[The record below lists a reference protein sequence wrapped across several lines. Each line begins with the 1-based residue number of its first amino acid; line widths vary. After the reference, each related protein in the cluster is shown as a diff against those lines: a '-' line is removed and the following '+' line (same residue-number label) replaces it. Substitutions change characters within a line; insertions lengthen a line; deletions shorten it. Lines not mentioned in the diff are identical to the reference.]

1 MQPTTAQLR
10 TMFRVCVQASNLL
23 QDINMTRYD
32 ERTNCIYMIV
42 EDTIEVEIDI
52 DGRLKYDGIQF

>member
-1 MQPTTAQLR
+1 MEPTIAQLR
-10 TMFRVCVQASNLL
+10 TLFRVCVQASNLL

-42 EDTIEVEIDI
+42 EDTIEVEIGI
-52 DGRLKYDGIQF
+52 DGRIKYDGIEF